1 MVVLANPFTEEQ
13 VEAAA
18 KAWMSWQFP
27 GRSWED
33 AVPAMKEK
41 FRDGARRAL
50 TAAVAQDEIIQSC
63 SCA

>member
-1 MVVLANPFTEEQ
+1 MVVLANTFTEEQ

-18 KAWMSWQFP
+18 RAWMTWQFP

-50 TAAVAQDEIIQSC
+50 MAAVAHDELLRSC